1 MKFLIILLYLINGS
15 FSLYASELEIEVVGK
30 TTRQN
35 SIDLPSGKKY
45 VSFRHEGGFETS
57 ISRYGSY
64 MCDGNILFN
73 KQENLESDNFN
84 QYEGKE
90 AYQTLVNWVKSVPN
104 AIKEIE
110 ENGSK
115 EELIRYKKQ
124 IKMVVEKLK
133 EIKNNFPEVND

>member
-1 MKFLIILLYLINGS
+1 MK
-15 FSLYASELEIEVVGK
+15 
-30 TTRQN
+30 
-35 SIDLPSGKKY
+35 
-45 VSFRHEGGFETS
+45 
-57 ISRYGSY
+57 
-64 MCDGNILFN
+64 N
-73 KQENLESDNFN
+73 KQENLESESFN
-84 QYEGKE
+84 KYNEEE
-90 AYQTLVNWVKSVPN
+90 AYLTLVNWVKSVPN

>member
-1 MKFLIILLYLINGS
+1 MK
-15 FSLYASELEIEVVGK
+15 
-30 TTRQN
+30 
-35 SIDLPSGKKY
+35 
-45 VSFRHEGGFETS
+45 
-57 ISRYGSY
+57 
-64 MCDGNILFN
+64 N
-73 KQENLESDNFN
+73 KQENLERDSFN
-84 QYEGKE
+84 QYSGEE

-133 EIKNNFPEVND
+133 EIKNNFLELNN